1 MNTGILVTSILA
13 FISSILILGIIIVQL
28 RPKQTILFNSIF
40 YVIIVVSTVYL
51 TIMFRETASLI
62 RYDILNTVANTTRY
76 SYFIDFWIVMSVSTI
91 GVIVGYVMVEI
102 TNYVKRKNYE
112 SIWYKKD

>member
-13 FISSILILGIIIVQL
+13 FISSLLILGIIIVQL

-40 YVIIVVSTVYL
+40 YVIILVSTVYL

-76 SYFIDFWIVMSVSTI
+76 SNFVDIWIVMSVSSI
-91 GVIVGYVMVEI
+91 GVLVGYVIVEI

>member
-13 FISSILILGIIIVQL
+13 FISSLLILGIIIVQL
-28 RPKQTILFNSIF
+28 RPKQSILFNSIF
-40 YVIIVVSTVYL
+40 YVIILVSTVYL

-76 SYFIDFWIVMSVSTI
+76 SNFVDIWIVMSVSSI
-91 GVIVGYVMVEI
+91 GVLVGYVIVEI

>member
-1 MNTGILVTSILA
+1 MDTGILVTSILA
-13 FISSILILGIIIVQL
+13 FISSLLILGIIIVQL

-62 RYDILNTVANTTRY
+62 RYDILDTVANTTRY
-76 SYFIDFWIVMSVSTI
+76 SYFIDIWIVMSVSTI
-91 GVIVGYVMVEI
+91 GVVVGYVIVEI

>member
-1 MNTGILVTSILA
+1 MDTGILVTSILA
-13 FISSILILGIIIVQL
+13 FLSSLLILGIIIVQF

-62 RYDILNTVANTTRY
+62 RYDILNTVANTSRY
-76 SYFIDFWIVMSVSTI
+76 VYVIDFWIVMSVSTI
-91 GVIVGYVMVEI
+91 GVIVGYVIVEI

>member
-1 MNTGILVTSILA
+1 MDTGILVTSILA
-13 FISSILILGIIIVQL
+13 FLSSLLILGMIIVQF

-62 RYDILNTVANTTRY
+62 RYDILNTVANTSRY
-76 SYFIDFWIVMSVSTI
+76 VYIIDIWIVMSVSTI
-91 GVIVGYVMVEI
+91 GVVVGYVIVEI

>member
-13 FISSILILGIIIVQL
+13 FLSSLLILGIIIVQL

-40 YVIIVVSTVYL
+40 YVIILVSTVYL
-51 TIMFRETASLI
+51 AIMFRETSSLI
-62 RYDILNTVANTTRY
+62 KYDILNTVSNTTRY
-76 SYFIDFWIVMSVSTI
+76 SYFIDTWIVMSVSTI
-91 GVIVGYVMVEI
+91 GVIVGCVIVEI
-102 TNYVKRKNYE
+102 TSYVKRKNYE

>member
-1 MNTGILVTSILA
+1 MNTDILVTSILS
-13 FISSILILGIIIVQL
+13 FISSLLILGIIIVQF

-40 YVIIVVSTVYL
+40 YVIILVSTVYL

-76 SYFIDFWIVMSVSTI
+76 SNFVDIWIVMSVSSI
-91 GVIVGYVMVEI
+91 GVLVGYVIVEI
-102 TNYVKRKNYE
+102 IRYVKRKNYE

>member
-1 MNTGILVTSILA
+1 MDTGILVTSILA
-13 FISSILILGIIIVQL
+13 FLSSLLILGIIIVQF

-62 RYDILNTVANTTRY
+62 RYDILNTVANTSRY
-76 SYFIDFWIVMSVSTI
+76 VYVIDIWIVMSVSTI
-91 GVIVGYVMVEI
+91 GVVVGYVIVEI

>member
-1 MNTGILVTSILA
+1 MDIGILVTSILA
-13 FISSILILGIIIVQL
+13 FLSSLLILGIIIVQL

-51 TIMFRETASLI
+51 TIMFRETTSLI

-76 SYFIDFWIVMSVSTI
+76 NYFIDTWIVMSVSTI
-91 GVIVGYVMVEI
+91 GIIIGYFIVEI
-102 TNYVKRKNYE
+102 INYVKRKNYE